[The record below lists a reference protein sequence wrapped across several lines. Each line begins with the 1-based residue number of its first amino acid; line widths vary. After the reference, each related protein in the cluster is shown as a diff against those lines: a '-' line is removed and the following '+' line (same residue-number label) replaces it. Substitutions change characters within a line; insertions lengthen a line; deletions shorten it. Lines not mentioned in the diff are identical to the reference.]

1 MLKTELSLIKRE
13 KKVAS
18 RSKKEEKQI
27 KLTKNKLQDKQK
39 QRDKRREDKCSSKT
53 NKTKQKIAT
62 AAHVNRVW
70 MLEWMETIRK
80 VCASKRAR
88 GMCIWKKYVSIVV
101 KCLKNKNT
109 KNIGSKTRT
118 WNS

>member
-1 MLKTELSLIKRE
+1 M
-13 KKVAS
+13 
-18 RSKKEEKQI
+18 
-27 KLTKNKLQDKQK
+27 
-39 QRDKRREDKCSSKT
+39 RREDKCSSKT

-80 VCASKRAR
+80 VCVSKRAR
-88 GMCIWKKYVSIVV
+88 DVYMEKYVSIVV

-109 KNIGSKTRT
+109 KHIGSKTRT